1 MDARGSNYTATFE
14 PAATTVVFTGEMAA
28 GGTSAYTPL
37 NEVFEKILA
46 TQPATIT
53 LNMKGLKSSDDA
65 GKNSLYKFVIAARKQ
80 GTGLVVQG
88 AALQPWHRELA
99 TGLKKFHNNI
109 TYAE

>member
-1 MDARGSNYTATFE
+1 MLADR
-14 PAATTVVFTGEMAA
+14 TTPQPLSPPPPPLSSPVRWLR